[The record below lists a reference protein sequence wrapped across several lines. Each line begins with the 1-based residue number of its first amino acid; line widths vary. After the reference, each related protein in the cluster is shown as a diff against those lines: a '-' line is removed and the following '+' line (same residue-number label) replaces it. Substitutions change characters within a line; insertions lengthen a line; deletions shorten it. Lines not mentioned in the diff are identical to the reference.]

1 MENMKTVVEFHL
13 DGLSPELENKLRE
26 MVSAGKKPADAAFAI
41 NKMLLANYMRE
52 NSIDLVVAEYSG
64 SGDSGGVDMVTFY
77 RGERQVDVPRGR
89 LSLLFVE
96 RRYHKDGD
104 TVKFTTFDTYERS
117 AFERM
122 TDDALDLC
130 GQDGWEVN
138 SGGYGEVRFTLKS
151 PQDED
156 VAVKITHNAYITE
169 VETNEYDI

>member
-1 MENMKTVVEFHL
+1 MENIEFHL
-13 DGLSPELENKLRE
+13 EALSPELENKLRE

-41 NKMLLANYMRE
+41 NKMLLADFMRE
-52 NSIDLVVAEYSG
+52 NKIDLVVAEYSG
-64 SGDSGGVDMVTFY
+64 SGDSGGVNMVTFY
-77 RGERQVDVPRGR
+77 LGDRQVDVPQGR
-89 LSLLFVE
+89 LSLLFIE

-104 TVKFTTFDTYERS
+104 TVKFTTFDAYVRS

-122 TDDALDLC
+122 TDEALDLC
-130 GQDGWEVN
+130 GEGGWEVN

-151 PQDED
+151 PQDEA

>member
-1 MENMKTVVEFHL
+1 MENIEFHL
-13 DGLSPELENKLRE
+13 DSLSPELEKKLRE
-26 MVSAGKKPADAAFAI
+26 MISAGKEPEEAAFEI
-41 NKMLLANYMRE
+41 NKVILADFMRE
-52 NSIDLVVAEYSG
+52 NKIDLVVAEYSG

-77 RGERQVDVPRGR
+77 RDERQVSPPKEL
-89 LSLLFVE
+89 LSLVFVE

-104 TVKFTTFDTYERS
+104 TFKFTTFDAYDRS

-122 TDDALDLC
+122 TDDALDMC
-130 GQDGWEVN
+130 GEKGWEN
-138 SGGYGEVRFTLKS
+138 NNGGYGEVRFTLKS